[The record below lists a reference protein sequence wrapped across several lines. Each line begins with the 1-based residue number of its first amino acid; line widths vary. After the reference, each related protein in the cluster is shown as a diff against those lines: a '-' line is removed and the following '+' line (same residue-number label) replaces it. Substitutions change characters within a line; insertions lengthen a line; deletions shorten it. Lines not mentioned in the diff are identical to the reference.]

1 MKLRVEEI
9 RYENIREFGD
19 MRLDFTREGS
29 NETHHIS
36 LVQMPNGTGKT
47 TTMELIRHLLLG
59 TKLEEEQV
67 REFAPDPEYAPE
79 YAPSQGEFVMTFAT
93 NSIRFR
99 IHMELD
105 YEMGSVQYRH
115 SYPQREG
122 GGTDSGHFLPLELED
137 ALTEDFVDLFVFNGE
152 LTDDFI
158 ETGHDKAENALKIVS
173 RLDRIERQRERI
185 DRIVEKRQEDSGAKT
200 SQGLKQVRT
209 RLNSRREKLQT
220 LEKRRDQL
228 NKDIKQHNSTIE
240 DLKEEREEI
249 IAEDKEALERYKE
262 LEEEIQRLQTKLQSD
277 AGDLLDDMRRP
288 SALSADF
295 NEDFS
300 ELLEHMTIL
309 KLPKSTS
316 EEFFNEL
323 AEGGTCICG
332 RELNEEHREKI
343 RKNAE
348 EYLSDEDIGV
358 LNTLKEQLR
367 NTADVEDFESRFTS
381 LSDTRQ
387 ELKKN
392 EMEQDQLDLDDPEL
406 EQKKQ
411 ELTEKIESERNSRNE
426 KQEKVDLLTT
436 DDKGQRERF
445 DLDWKTNIPE
455 AKREVNKYEKKVQQ
469 ASDTVEFSK
478 QADKLEEI
486 FDEFIDRSL
495 SELKE
500 RQIQETNE
508 RLKQIL
514 GLSEVQIESIDDS
527 IKLRGKSGSSEGQSL
542 SVAYAYL
549 STLFEGSQVDMPFV
563 IDSPAVSLDHK
574 VRREVATIIS
584 GLFDQLVAFVISTEK
599 EGFVQNLEPKQH
611 DGSEDIQ
618 YYTVHKTDTPGVVQ
632 KHTDHDFFMEFTS
645 EEEEATTTV
654 GAE

>member
-1 MKLRVEEI
+1 MKLRVENI

-19 MRLDFTREGS
+19 LRLDFTRDGS
-29 NETHHIS
+29 NETHNIS

-59 TKLEEEQV
+59 NKLEEGEVQD
-67 REFAPDPEYAPE
+67 FAPDPEYAPE
-79 YAPSQGEFVMTFAT
+79 YDPDQGEFSMTFAT
-93 NSIRFR
+93 DSTRFR

-137 ALTEDFVDLFVFNGE
+137 TLTEEFVNLFVFNGE

-158 ETGHDKAENALKIVS
+158 ETGHDTAENALKIVS

-185 DRIVEKRQEDSGAKT
+185 DRIVEKRQENKGAKT
-200 SQGLKQVRT
+200 AQGLKQLRT
-209 RLNSRREKLQT
+209 RLNSRRDKLQT
-220 LEKRRDQL
+220 LKNRRDQL
-228 NKDIKQHNSTIE
+228 KQEIKEHSSKIKEKKD
-240 DLKEEREEI
+240 EREDI

-277 AGDLLDDMRRP
+277 ASDLLDDMRRP
-288 SALSADF
+288 SAVSTGF

-323 AEGGTCICG
+323 AEGEACICG
-332 RELNEEHREKI
+332 RILNEEHREKI

-367 NTADVEDFESRFTS
+367 NTAEVEDFESRFES

-387 ELKKN
+387 QLKEN

-406 EQKKQ
+406 EERKQ
-411 ELTEKIESERNSRNE
+411 ELTEEIESERNARDE
-426 KQEKVDLLTT
+426 KQQKVDLLTT

-455 AKREVNKYEKKVQQ
+455 AKREVNKYKEKVEQ
-469 ASDTVEFSK
+469 ASDTVKFSK
-478 QADKLEEI
+478 QADKLEKL

-514 GLSEVQIESIDDS
+514 GLSEVQIESVDDS

-549 STLFEGSQVDMPFV
+549 STLFEGSQVDMPFI

-599 EGFVQNLEPKQH
+599 EGFVQNLEPRSH
-611 DGSEDIQ
+611 NGSADIQ
-618 YYTVHKTDTPGVVQ
+618 YYTAHKTETPGVVR
-632 KHTDHDFFMEFTS
+632 KHMDRDFFMEFTS
-645 EEEEATTTV
+645 EEEETTTTA
-654 GAE
+654 GIE

>member
-1 MKLRVEEI
+1 
-9 RYENIREFGD
+9 
-19 MRLDFTREGS
+19 
-29 NETHHIS
+29 
-36 LVQMPNGTGKT
+36 
-47 TTMELIRHLLLG
+47 
-59 TKLEEEQV
+59 
-67 REFAPDPEYAPE
+67 
-79 YAPSQGEFVMTFAT
+79 
-93 NSIRFR
+93 
-99 IHMELD
+99 
-105 YEMGSVQYRH
+105 
-115 SYPQREG
+115 
-122 GGTDSGHFLPLELED
+122 
-137 ALTEDFVDLFVFNGE
+137 
-152 LTDDFI
+152 
-158 ETGHDKAENALKIVS
+158 
-173 RLDRIERQRERI
+173 
-185 DRIVEKRQEDSGAKT
+185 
-200 SQGLKQVRT
+200 
-209 RLNSRREKLQT
+209 
-220 LEKRRDQL
+220 
-228 NKDIKQHNSTIE
+228 
-240 DLKEEREEI
+240 
-249 IAEDKEALERYKE
+249 LERYKE
-262 LEEEIQRLQTKLQSD
+262 LEEEIQRLQTKLQGD

-288 SALSADF
+288 SALSAEF

-323 AEGGTCICG
+323 AEGETCICG

-348 EYLSDEDIGV
+348 KYLSDEDIGV

-411 ELTEKIESERNSRNE
+411 ELTEKIESERNSRNK

-455 AKREVNKYEKKVQQ
+455 AKREVNKYQKKVQR

-478 QADKLEEI
+478 QAEKLEKI
-486 FDEFIDRSL
+486 FSEFINRSL
-495 SELKE
+495 SELKK
-500 RQIQETNE
+500 RQIRETNE

-514 GLSEVQIESIDDS
+514 GLSEVQIESINDS

-584 GLFDQLVAFVISTEK
+584 GLFDQLVAFIISTEK
-599 EGFVQNLEPKQH
+599 EGFVQNLEPKKH
-611 DGSEDIQ
+611 DGAEDVQ
-618 YYTVHKTDTPGVVQ
+618 YYTVHKTGTPGVVE
-632 KHTDHDFFMEFTS
+632 KYTDHDFFMDFTS
-645 EEEEATTTV
+645 EEEEATTTA

>member
-1 MKLRVEEI
+1 MKLRIEEI

-19 MRLDFTREGS
+19 LRLEFTQEEN

-67 REFAPDPEYAPE
+67 RNYAPDPEYAPE
-79 YAPSQGEFVMTFAT
+79 YNPSQGEFVMTFAT
-93 NSIRFR
+93 DSIRFR

-105 YEMGSVQYRH
+105 YDMGSVQYRH

-122 GGTDSGHFLPLELED
+122 GGTDSGHFLPLDLED
-137 ALTEDFVDLFVFNGE
+137 ALTQDFVNLFVFNGE

-158 ETGHDKAENALKIVS
+158 ETGHDTAENALKIVS
-173 RLDRIERQRERI
+173 RLDRIERQRERT
-185 DRIVEKRQEDSGAKT
+185 DRIVEKRQENSGAKT

-209 RLNSRREKLQT
+209 RLNSRDDKLQT
-220 LEKRRDQL
+220 LKNRRDEL
-228 NKDIKQHNSTIE
+228 EEEIKGHNSTIE
-240 DLKEEREEI
+240 ELKTEREEI
-249 IAEDKEALERYKE
+249 IAEDKEALEQYKE
-262 LEEEIQRLQTKLQSD
+262 LEQNVQRLQTKLKSD
-277 AGDLLDDMRRP
+277 ASDLLDDMRRP
-288 SALSADF
+288 SELSTAF

-323 AEGGTCICG
+323 AEGKTCICG
-332 RELNEEHREKI
+332 RDLDEEHREKI

-367 NTADVEDFESRFTS
+367 NTAEVEDFESRFES

-387 ELKKN
+387 QLKQH

-406 EQKKQ
+406 EERKQ
-411 ELTEKIESERNSRNE
+411 ELTEQIESGRNE
-426 KQEKVDLLTT
+426 RDEKQNKVDLLTT

-455 AKREVNKYEKKVQQ
+455 AKREVNKYEKKVQR
-469 ASDTVEFSK
+469 ASDTVKFSN
-478 QADKLEEI
+478 QANKLEEI

-500 RQIQETNE
+500 YQIQETNE
-508 RLKQIL
+508 RLRQIL

-549 STLFEGSQVDMPFV
+549 STLFEDSQVDMPFV

-584 GLFDQLVAFVISTEK
+584 GLFDQLVTFIISTEK
-599 EGFVQNLEPKQH
+599 EGFVQNLEPQQH
-611 DGSEDIQ
+611 KGTADIQ
-618 YYTVHKTDTPGVVQ
+618 YYTVHKTETAGEVR
-632 KHTDHDFFMEFTS
+632 KHTDRDFFMKFTS
-645 EEEEATTTV
+645 EEEEATTP
-654 GAE
+654 AEAE